1 MIGWSNAKFSELSP
15 YELYGEQ
22 YGKLVMRSLKWKG
35 YLLFELKG
43 QSDHA
48 AIVSCRPWLYS

>member
-35 YLLFELKG
+35 YLLFEFKG
-43 QSDHA
+43 QSDRA
-48 AIVSCRPWLYS
+48 AIVSCRP